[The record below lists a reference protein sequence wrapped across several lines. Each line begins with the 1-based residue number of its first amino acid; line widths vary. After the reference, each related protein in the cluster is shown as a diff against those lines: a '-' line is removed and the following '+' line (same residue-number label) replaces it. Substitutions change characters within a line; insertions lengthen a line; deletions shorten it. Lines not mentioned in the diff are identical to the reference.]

1 MDIVVA
7 HDFYQQRGGEDQ
19 CVEDEVRMLRSHGHN
34 VIEYFVHNDSLK
46 GMHPFTLA
54 ANTIWSKQ
62 AFKDLGA
69 IVRDRRPQVVH
80 FHNTLPLI
88 SPSAYYAVKQH
99 GAAVV
104 QTLHNYRLLCPNG
117 LFFRQGSV
125 CEDCCGKMVPWPAI
139 ANKCYR
145 GSRAAT
151 ATISGMLAVHRLAGT
166 WRSAVDMYITLSA
179 FGRSKLIA
187 GGVPAGRITTKPNFL
202 ARGAEPGSGRGGYV
216 IYAGRLSS
224 EKGIDLLLDAWGALG
239 RDVPLKIIG
248 DGPLAG
254 RVKDACSNEPAI
266 EWLGQLEID
275 AVYEL
280 IGDAEA
286 LIVPSRCYENFPRVI
301 VEAFGKGT
309 PVIAP
314 DFGPIGEI
322 IENGVTGLLFE
333 PGDPTDLAEKV
344 RWMLA
349 DGAGRA
355 HMRRAAY
362 QAYADN
368 FTEDANHRRLM
379 RIYELAIATA
389 GAGKSRQRQSG
400 RIYAKTGQK
409 PLQ

>member
-19 CVEDEVRMLRSHGHN
+19 CVEDEVKMLRSHGHN
-34 VIEYFVHNDSLK
+34 VIEYFVHNDSLER
-46 GMHPFTLA
+46 MQPLALA
-54 ANTIWSKQ
+54 ANTIWSRQ
-62 AFKDLGA
+62 AFNDLGA

-88 SPSAYYAVKQH
+88 SPSAYYAVKRH

-117 LFFRQGSV
+117 LFFRQGRV

-139 ANKCYR
+139 KNNCYR
-145 GSRAAT
+145 ASRAAT
-151 ATISGMLAVHRLAGT
+151 ATISGMLAIHKLAGT
-166 WRSAVDMYITLSA
+166 WRNAVDMYIALSE
-179 FGRSKLIA
+179 FGRSKLVA
-187 GGVPAGRITTKPNFL
+187 GGFPAGRVATKPNFL
-202 ARGAEPGSGRGGYV
+202 ARDAQPGSGRGGYV

-239 RDVPLKIIG
+239 REVPLKIIG
-248 DGPLAG
+248 DGPMAG
-254 RVKDACSNEPAI
+254 RVKDACTTNPAI

-314 DFGPIGEI
+314 GFGPIGEI
-322 IENGVTGLLFE
+322 IENGVTGLLFR
-333 PGDPTDLAEKV
+333 PGDPSNLAEKV
-344 RWMLA
+344 RCMTE

-362 QAYADN
+362 QAYAAN
-368 FTEDANHRRLM
+368 FTEDANHKSLM
-379 RIYELAIATA
+379 RIYERAIGTA
-389 GAGKSRQRQSG
+389 
-400 RIYAKTGQK
+400 RICAETRQK

>member
-34 VIEYFVHNDSLK
+34 VTEYFVHNDSLK
-46 GMHPFTLA
+46 GMPPLALA

-62 AFKDLGA
+62 AFNDLSA

-88 SPSAYYAVKQH
+88 SPSAYYAARQH

-125 CEDCCGKMVPWPAI
+125 CEDCCGKLVSWPAI

-151 ATISGMLAVHRLAGT
+151 ATISAMLAIHRFAGT
-166 WRSAVDMYITLSA
+166 WRNAVDMYITLSE

-187 GGVPAGRITTKPNFL
+187 GGVPASRVTTKPNFL
-202 ARGAEPGSGRGGYV
+202 ARDAQPGAGRGGYV

-239 RDVPLKIIG
+239 CEVPLKIIG
-248 DGPLAG
+248 DGPMAA
-254 RVKDACSNEPAI
+254 RVKDVCAKEPAI
-266 EWLGQLEID
+266 EWLGQLEIE

-280 IGDAEA
+280 IADAEA

-322 IENGVTGLLFE
+322 IENGVTGLLFR
-333 PGDPTDLAEKV
+333 PGDPSDLAEKI
-344 RWMLA
+344 RRITA

-355 HMRRAAY
+355 DMRHAAY
-362 QAYADN
+362 RAYADN
-368 FTEDANHRRLM
+368 FTQDANHKSLM
-379 RIYELAIATA
+379 RIYDRAIATA
-389 GAGKSRQRQSG
+389 GAGKSRQRQST
-400 RIYAKTGQK
+400 RIYAQTPQK
-409 PLQ
+409 PL

>member
-46 GMHPFTLA
+46 GMPPLALA

-62 AFKDLGA
+62 AFNDVSA
-69 IVRDRRPQVVH
+69 IVRDRRPEVVH

-88 SPSAYYAVKQH
+88 SPSAYYAARQH

-125 CEDCCGKMVPWPAI
+125 CEDCCGKLVAWPAI

-151 ATISGMLAVHRLAGT
+151 ATISGMLAIHRLAGT
-166 WRSAVDMYITLSA
+166 WRNAVDMYITLSE

-187 GGVPAGRITTKPNFL
+187 GGVPAGRVTTKPNFL
-202 ARGAEPGSGRGGYV
+202 ARDAQPGSGRGGYV

-239 RDVPLKIIG
+239 CEVPLKIIG
-248 DGPLAG
+248 DGPMAP
-254 RVKDACSNEPAI
+254 RVIDACAKEPAI
-266 EWLGQLEID
+266 EWLGQLEIE

-280 IGDAEA
+280 IADAEA

-322 IENGVTGLLFE
+322 IENGVTGLLFR
-333 PGDPTDLAEKV
+333 PGVATDLAEKV
-344 RWMLA
+344 RRMMA
-349 DGAGRA
+349 DGAGRVD
-355 HMRRAAY
+355 MRRAAY
-362 QAYADN
+362 RAYADN
-368 FTEDANHRRLM
+368 FTQEANHKSLM
-379 RIYELAIATA
+379 RIYERAIATA
-389 GAGKSRQRQSG
+389 GAGKSRQRRST
-400 RIYAKTGQK
+400 RIYAETPQK
-409 PLQ
+409 PL